1 MGAMQADL
9 FVTCLIDAFFPD
21 VGESV
26 VRVLRRAGV
35 ELGFPAG
42 QTCCG
47 QPFFNTGYRHAARR
61 QARRTLEVLEARTAA
76 VIIPSGSCAAMIRH
90 GYLELFRND
99 TAALERARRLADRT
113 FEFSEFLVNVLG
125 WEPPPRESGSLAYH
139 AGCHLQRGL
148 GVESAPRRLLE
159 SLCRTTVPALDPE
172 CCGFGGAFAAE
183 HADISSAMLARRL
196 EQISSCGAAHI
207 VANDVGC
214 LMHLEGGLRRCG
226 SNVRCLHLA
235 QVLDGRAEG
244 LA

>member
-1 MGAMQADL
+1 
-9 FVTCLIDAFFPD
+9 
-21 VGESV
+21 
-26 VRVLRRAGV
+26 V
-35 ELGFPAG
+35 EPGFPAR

-47 QPFFNTGYRHAARR
+47 QPLFNTGYRDAARR
-61 QARRTLEVLEARTAA
+61 QARRTLEVFEARAA
-76 VIIPSGSCAAMIRH
+76 PVVVPSGSCTAMIRH
-90 GYLELFRND
+90 GYLELFRD
-99 TAALERARRLADRT
+99 DAAALERARRLADRT

-125 WEPPPRESGSLAYH
+125 WEPPLGEASGLAYH

-148 GVESAPRRLLE
+148 SVESAPRRLLE
-159 SLCRTTVPALDPE
+159 RACGTPVPALDPE

-196 EQISSCGAAHI
+196 EQITSCGARRV

-214 LMHLEGGLRRCG
+214 LMHLEGGLRRSG

-235 QVLDGRAEG
+235 QVLDGRGEG